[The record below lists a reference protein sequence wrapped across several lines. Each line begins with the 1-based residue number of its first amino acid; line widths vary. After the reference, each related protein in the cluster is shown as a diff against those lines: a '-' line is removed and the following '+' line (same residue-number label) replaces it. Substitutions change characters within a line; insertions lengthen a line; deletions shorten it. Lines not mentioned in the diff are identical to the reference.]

1 MIAHQIGPLD
11 EGTVDEKTY
20 PVARASSDKQG
31 DDEYLL
37 HLGHGLEQ
45 VEEKTVD
52 CIKEWGAIRSTKGGE
67 IGL

>member
-31 DDEYLL
+31 DEEYLL
-37 HLGHGLEQ
+37 HLGHG
-45 VEEKTVD
+45 VGT
-52 CIKEWGAIRSTKGGE
+52 S
-67 IGL
+67 